1 MMQFYNVLFTALPCI
16 VFAIFDKDVDDRI
29 SMDHPELYRLGVEDG
44 IFTTKAMLSWMFS
57 GIYHSAIIFF
67 LGYYQFAFGGHAFES
82 GLDGDLVQFGILT
95 FFVLVIIT
103 NVRAGMIAL
112 NWTWLMPISLI
123 FSIFS
128 FVIVAFFIGT
138 SASLILPSRSTSS
151 FLSLMIVSV
160 ILPCLPCP
168 FLSYPLSPPLIFASS
183 PSGAIGLSLG
193 VLGGSFYLAL
203 ASSMTSARFWL
214 CGIITIFSC
223 LVRDYAWRAHV
234 RLHDPSE
241 VTKRQASACFCVAIS
256 SRSGDVD
263 NGADG
268 ISRDCS
274 CLTPGIR

>member
-1 MMQFYNVLFTALPCI
+1 
-16 VFAIFDKDVDDRI
+16 
-29 SMDHPELYRLGVEDG
+29 
-44 IFTTKAMLSWMFS
+44 MFS

-268 ISRDCS
+268 ISCDCS